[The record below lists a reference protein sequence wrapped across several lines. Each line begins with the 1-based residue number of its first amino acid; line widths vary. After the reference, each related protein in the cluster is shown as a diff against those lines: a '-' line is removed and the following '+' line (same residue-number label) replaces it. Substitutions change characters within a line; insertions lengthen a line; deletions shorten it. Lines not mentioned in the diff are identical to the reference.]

1 MLVILDLLWKN
12 VWDQLLNSTE
22 QSCHPMHN
30 PVKSSREC
38 HMCVCVSGVRV
49 KICLIYCT
57 GPPQSQNLC
66 HLLSNSGFWRQYRY
80 IRVIVFSFVSKCL
93 SPVCHNQVLGLE
105 TILLHKI
112 DDPSQLR
119 KTRSKTKSHILSI
132 YRYLKVSDN
141 DYCSCELSRVATA
154 G

>member
-80 IRVIVFSFVSKCL
+80 IRVIMFSFVSKCL
-93 SPVCHNQVLGLE
+93 LPVCHNQVLGLE

>member
-1 MLVILDLLWKN
+1 MLVILDLLWRN
-12 VWDQLLNSTE
+12 VWDQLPNSTCHL
-22 QSCHPMHN
+22 SCHPMHN

-38 HMCVCVSGVRV
+38 HMCVCVSGLRV
-49 KICLIYCT
+49 KICLVYCT
-57 GPPQSQNLC
+57 RPPQSQNSC

-105 TILLHKI
+105 TIFLHKI

-119 KTRSKTKSHILSI
+119 KRSKTKSYNSSI
-132 YRYLKVSDN
+132 YLSLKIFES
-141 DYCSCELSRVATA
+141 
-154 G
+154 

>member
-1 MLVILDLLWKN
+1 MKKRVGPIIKHHSHAILCIILSKVQEN
-12 VWDQLLNSTE
+12 VT
-22 QSCHPMHN
+22 
-30 PVKSSREC
+30 
-38 HMCVCVSGVRV
+38 CVCERCACQNLSH
-49 KICLIYCT
+49 IYCT
-57 GPPQSQNLC
+57 RPPQSQNSC